1 MMTSLSLLQ
10 MSVTS
15 SPQSPA
21 WALSTLLYWDMMATT
36 AQTCNTNCCSAMIL
50 EREGMLERD
59 DYPVLDE
66 VPLHLGHAAW
76 CSYHN

>member
-1 MMTSLSLLQ
+1 
-10 MSVTS
+10 
-15 SPQSPA
+15 
-21 WALSTLLYWDMMATT
+21 MATT

-66 VPLHLGHAAW
+66 VPLHLGHATW
-76 CSYHN
+76 SSYHN

>member
-36 AQTCNTNCCSAMIL
+36 AQTCNTTSAMIL

-59 DYPVLDE
+59 D
-66 VPLHLGHAAW
+66 
-76 CSYHN
+76 